1 MPRFKFPNDFSLS
14 VNKTHYSNEKEAC
27 KLIEE
32 ILVPYIEKVRQE
44 ENLPVSQKALVIMDV
59 FFGQITLVVLDGF
72 KDNRIE
78 VVCVPANMT
87 YLLQPLYL
95 TVNGYAK
102 KFTSRKFSEW
112 YSSQIMK
119 QLDDDEELH
128 DINIDLKLS
137 KLKPLHAEWLV
148 ELYNQISTAEG
159 QKIIHSAWKASGIT
173 EAMKAGKTSL
183 QPLDP
188 FHDIDPMVEL
198 DDEGVDF
205 NLREVCNLNES
216 QLANGCSYKNE
227 DSDELSS
234 ESESEHVPADYFE

>member
-1 MPRFKFPNDFSLS
+1 
-14 VNKTHYSNEKEAC
+14 
-27 KLIEE
+27 
-32 ILVPYIEKVRQE
+32 
-44 ENLPVSQKALVIMDV
+44 MDV
-59 FFGQITLVVLDGF
+59 FSRQITSVVSDCF
-72 KDNRIE
+72 KDNKIE

-87 YLLQPLYL
+87 YLLQPLDL

-119 QLDDDEELH
+119 QLDDGKELH

-148 ELYNQISTAEG
+148 ELYNQMSTADG
-159 QKIIHSAWKASGIT
+159 QKVIHSAWKTSGIT
-173 EAMKAGKTSL
+173 EAMKAGKASL

-188 FHDIDPMVEL
+188 FHHIDPMVEL
-198 DDEGVDF
+198 DDEGVAL
-205 NLREVCNLNES
+205 NLQEVCNLNES

-227 DSDELSS
+227 YSDESSS
-234 ESESEHVPADYFE
+234 ESESEYVPADYFERNVFDAVLDDKDDEL